1 MIDSHCHI
9 YLDEFLNDRS
19 EAINRAISSGITHMV
34 LPNIDNSSI
43 NQMTEL
49 SSQYP
54 DIFINTLGLH
64 PTSVKSD
71 YKEQLEII
79 FSNHILINGIGETGI
94 DLYWDKTYLKE
105 QQESFDYQLDKACN
119 LKLPII
125 IHSRNSLNEVIDIVK
140 NYVSKGIT
148 GVFHCF
154 PGNAEEAKKIIDFGF
169 YLGIGG
175 VVTYKNSNMKEV
187 VSAIP
192 LEHILTETDSP
203 YLTPV
208 PFRGKRNEPYYLKY
222 IIEKIAEIKNC
233 DKNTV
238 NNITT
243 ENCKRLFKL
252 NNSK

>member
-1 MIDSHCHI
+1 
-9 YLDEFLNDRS
+9 
-19 EAINRAISSGITHMV
+19 
-34 LPNIDNSSI
+34 
-43 NQMTEL
+43 
-49 SSQYP
+49 
-54 DIFINTLGLH
+54 
-64 PTSVKSD
+64 
-71 YKEQLEII
+71 
-79 FSNHILINGIGETGI
+79 
-94 DLYWDKTYLKE
+94 
-105 QQESFDYQLDKACN
+105 
-119 LKLPII
+119 
-125 IHSRNSLNEVIDIVK
+125 LNEVIDIVK